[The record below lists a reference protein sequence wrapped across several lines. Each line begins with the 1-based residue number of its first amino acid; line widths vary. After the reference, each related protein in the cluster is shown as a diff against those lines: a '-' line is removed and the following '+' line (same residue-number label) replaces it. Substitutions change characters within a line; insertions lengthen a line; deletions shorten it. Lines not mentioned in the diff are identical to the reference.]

1 MSFDDATCKPRTAC
15 KISTFF
21 EDLSFLNPKGHLN
34 GKAIKKNIYIS
45 EEFTATPPPSK
56 KEEGR
61 GQDGHG
67 SPITFSEIVFSQG
80 FFLGN
85 SLLCHSPRHP
95 KKLSIP
101 HGEEDGI
108 TQ

>member
-45 EEFTATPPPSK
+45 EEFTATPEK
-56 KEEGR
+56 GGGKGAGR
-61 GQDGHG
+61 PWFPHY
-67 SPITFSEIVFSQG
+67 
-80 FFLGN
+80 FF
-85 SLLCHSPRHP
+85 
-95 KKLSIP
+95 
-101 HGEEDGI
+101 
-108 TQ
+108 